1 MAPTI
6 MGGSRSS
13 GITLPCLMKDLVTL
27 VLVEYAIRPVPM
39 AIPTM
44 KAVNG
49 KDPTPEFQPRSS
61 WNEIGYYVNQSSDN
75 SPSCIYSRQQTKG
88 R

>member
-13 GITLPCLMKDLVTL
+13 GITFPCLMKDLVTL
-27 VLVEYAIRPVPM
+27 VLVEYAIMPVPM

-44 KAVNG
+44 NAVNG
-49 KDPTPEFQPRSS
+49 KDPTPAFQPRSS
-61 WNEIGYYVNQSSDN
+61 WNEIGYCLNQSSDD
-75 SPSCIYSRQQTKG
+75 SLSCMDSQQQIKG